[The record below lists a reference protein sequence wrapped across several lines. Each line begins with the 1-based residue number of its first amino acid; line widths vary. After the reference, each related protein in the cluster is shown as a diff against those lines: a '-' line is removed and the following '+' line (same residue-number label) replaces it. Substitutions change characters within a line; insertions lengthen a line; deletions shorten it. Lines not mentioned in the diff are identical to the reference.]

1 MIKKILALF
10 VLCFFLPFNSVFSDN
25 KILSNGGRVLNF
37 VSLSENFSETKKN
50 VYNNL
55 KILDWSEGYYR
66 RDIGFKVTD

>member
-1 MIKKILALF
+1 MILDNDNYLF
-10 VLCFFLPFNSVFSDN
+10 HAGTIDKDN
-25 KILSNGGRVLNF
+25 KILSNGGRALKF

-66 RDIGFKVTD
+66 RDIGFKVID